1 MECWT
6 NLFRKAN
13 MPTKS
18 VRNRVS
24 DKSRADLLAEI
35 ADLPPSAFVT
45 TPQAAAYIG
54 STPAVLFNWRSQR
67 RGPRYHGKNDFIRYR
82 IADLDLWMSARAH
95 EIRESESFDASMA
108 RERG

>member
-1 MECWT
+1 
-6 NLFRKAN
+6 

-18 VRNRVS
+18 VPNRVS
-24 DKSRADLLAEI
+24 EKSRADLLAEL

-67 RGPRYHGKNDFIRYR
+67 RGPRYHGKNEFIRYR
-82 IADLDLWMSARAH
+82 ISDLDLWMSARAD
-95 EIRESESFDASMA
+95 EIRETKTSDASKA
-108 RERG
+108 RERA